1 MKSGQVRT
9 LHFAVEWVDQHPVT
23 WLEGAFP
30 ASYEVEGW
38 KLTLTETRLAAAPT
52 APMTEDEAR
61 SAVMPLLDT
70 WSAEL
75 EVDQRLVVMLYYLG
89 ADVEPDTT
97 GTRGTAASADFATA
111 SATAFDATI
120 VIQRDAPPPPD
131 WSWRDTDV
139 TQAARTMCLRPLRSG
154 TRPIADAAYWLS
166 THLKKWAADG
176 DQTAAERLNVSSG
189 YFNKVSQ
196 LGARS
201 DERKVSPT
209 SLTLSAEDKAS
220 LRSAVEELIRRLHLA
235 ESGIPPGQ
243 HLDLSD
249 WPAS

>member
-1 MKSGQVRT
+1 MESGRVRT

-38 KLTLTETRLAAAPT
+38 KLTLTETRLAAAPA

-75 EVDQRLVVMLYYLG
+75 EVDQRLIVMLYYLG
-89 ADVEPDTT
+89 ADVKPDTT
-97 GTRGTAASADFATA
+97 GTRGTVASADFATV
-111 SATAFDATI
+111 SITAFDATI
-120 VIQRDAPPPPD
+120 IIQRDAPPQPS

-139 TQAARTMCLRPLRSG
+139 TKAARTMCLRPLRSG

-176 DQTAAERLNVSSG
+176 DRTAAERLNVSSG
-189 YFNKVSQ
+189 YFDKVSQ

-201 DERKVSPT
+201 DERKVSSA
-209 SLTLSAEDKAS
+209 SLTLSSEDKEA

-235 ESGIPPGQ
+235 ESGLQPGQ
-243 HLDLSD
+243 RLDLSD

>member
-1 MKSGQVRT
+1 MENGQVRT
-9 LHFAVEWVDQHPVT
+9 LRFAVEWVDQHPVT

-38 KLTLTETRLAAAPT
+38 KLTLTETKLAAAPA
-52 APMTEDEAR
+52 APMTEDKAR

-89 ADVEPDTT
+89 ADVEPGATDTK
-97 GTRGTAASADFATA
+97 GTVASADFATA
-111 SATAFDATI
+111 SAEAFDATV
-120 VIQRDAPPPPD
+120 VIQRDAPPQPD
-131 WSWRDTDV
+131 WSWRDTEV
-139 TQAARTMCLRPLRSG
+139 TKAARTMCLRPLRNG

-166 THLKKWAADG
+166 THLKKWATDG
-176 DQTAAERLNVSSG
+176 DQTAPERLNVSSS

-196 LGARS
+196 SGARS
-201 DERKVSPT
+201 DERKVSAA
-209 SLTLSAEDKAS
+209 SQTLSAQDKES
-220 LRSAVEELIRRLHLA
+220 LRRAVEELIRRLHLA
-235 ESGIPPGQ
+235 ESGLHPGR

-249 WPAS
+249 WP